1 MTLPFHLVISGQFV
15 IVGKEP
21 DGDSVRFVA
30 DDPSLFQR
38 LESGHLA
45 LPSKADGSI
54 QLRFEGVDTTELHYG
69 NLAQPL
75 GAEARDELLKWMGF
89 GKIKFKGDT
98 TLVES
103 ADPATARGSILSKK
117 VEIHGRPVCFVLLEQ
132 EAQGLT
138 SGQAVE
144 LDSALLERTLNWRL
158 LETGVAYYTVYT
170 STPLR
175 DRLRAAALQARN
187 ARGGEGRGV
196 WAQDSTHEFRLLDQD
211 SIGPQGATILPK
223 LFRRCSD
230 YLKAVSLGFVGEL
243 SEWMIAN
250 QGGPR
255 RENDRVVL
263 PGAVEVRFS
272 DLISQRNATIVFQP
286 DLLDIVFVEK

>member
-1 MTLPFHLVISGQFV
+1 MSLPAHLVISGEFV

-30 DDPSLFQR
+30 DDPSLFEQ
-38 LESGHLA
+38 LDNGHLA
-45 LPSKADGSI
+45 VTSKDGSI

-69 NLAQPL
+69 QFAQPF
-75 GAEARDELLKWMGF
+75 GAGARDELLKWMGF
-89 GKIKFKGDT
+89 GKVKFKGNT
-98 TLVES
+98 TIVES

-117 VEIHGRPVCFVLLEQ
+117 VEIHGRPVSFVLLEN

-138 SGQAVE
+138 SGEMVE
-144 LDSALLERTLNWRL
+144 LDRPLLERTLNWRL

-175 DRLRAAALQARN
+175 DRLRAAALKARN
-187 ARGGEGRGV
+187 AHAHKGRGV
-196 WAQDSTHEFRLLDQD
+196 WAQDSSHEFRLVNQD
-211 SIGPQGATILPK
+211 SIGPEGTMILPK
-223 LFRRCSD
+223 LFRRCTD
-230 YLKAVSLGFVGEL
+230 YLKAVDQGFVGEL

-250 QGGPR
+250 QGAPR

-263 PGAVEVRFS
+263 TGGIEVRFS
-272 DLISQRNATIVFQP
+272 ELLSQRNATIVFQP